1 MRNPFASPLW
11 QNSAFVRVWSAAT
24 ISIFGSLIT
33 RMALPFVAILVLGAG
48 AFEVALVRSIDL
60 LAALLFG
67 LLVGAWVDRLRR
79 RPVMVWADL
88 GRAVLLVTIPI
99 AAVGG
104 WLTLAHL
111 LLVSFLVAILSTFFD
126 AADNAYLPSI
136 VPRDELVRA
145 NGALAASGSAAE
157 FTAFG
162 ISGFLVQLLS
172 ALALFID
179 AVSFVVSA
187 LLLGSIRRPEP
198 PPPPRRT
205 ASRSST
211 RSEGLAI
218 IARDPIIRAFT
229 LASMAMATLWGVFG
243 AIWILFAIDELGLGA
258 ADRHHRRLRWPEL
271 AHRGHDRR
279 AGHAAPGCRSRGHR
293 VHARGDRRL
302 RAHPP
307 RACRHARPAFG
318 FLVGQ
323 QLIGDGAVTLYD
335 VAETSVR
342 QARVHDRALGR
353 VAATVQVGSVGA
365 QLAAALAAGLL
376 AEVIGLRATAF
387 LAPLGTLVAAGILVA
402 SPVRHCGTCR
412 CGRPLAGRG
421 RRRRG
426 ARSAGRRVGL
436 REEGVDERLGIER
449 DEVTDLLTH
458 ANKAD
463 GHVQGVFDGEHDAA
477 LGGRVELG
485 EDDPGQADRLVEGTR
500 LSEAVLARGGIQDEQ
515 RLGLG
520 AGQPLVDDAP
530 DLRARPSG
538 STWCGGGPRYRR

>member
-1 MRNPFASPLW
+1 VRPVRNPFASPLW

-33 RMALPFVAILVLGAG
+33 RMALPFVAILVLDAG

-104 WLTLAHL
+104 WLTLAQ
-111 LLVSFLVAILSTFFD
+111 LLVVSFAVAILSTFFD

-136 VPRDELVRA
+136 VKRDELVRA

-172 ALALFID
+172 APLAIFID
-179 AVSFVVSA
+179 AISFIVSA

-198 PPPPRRT
+198 PPPLKADREPVLGEIR
-205 ASRSST
+205 
-211 RSEGLAI
+211 EGLAI

-243 AIWILFAIDELGLGA
+243 AIWILFAVDELGLGPA
-258 ADRHHRRLRWPEL
+258 AIGIIAGFGGLSSLVGAVVAERVTQRLGVGRAAIASMLVASVGFVLIPL
-271 AHRGHDRR
+271 AP
-279 AGHAAPGCRSRGHR
+279 AGIP
-293 VHARGDRRL
+293 VL
-302 RAHPP
+302 
-307 RACRHARPAFG
+307 AFG

-402 SPVRHCGTCR
+402 SPVRSLR
-412 CGRPLAGRG
+412 DLPAMDGRTPAE
-421 RRRRG
+421 
-426 ARSAGRRVGL
+426 VV
-436 REEGVDERLGIER
+436 VDVER
-449 DEVTDLLTH
+449 DQPV
-458 ANKAD
+458 
-463 GHVQGVFDGEHDAA
+463 
-477 LGGRVELG
+477 
-485 EDDPGQADRLVEGTR
+485 
-500 LSEAVLARGGIQDEQ
+500 
-515 RLGLG
+515 G
-520 AGQPLVDDAP
+520 A
-530 DLRARPSG
+530 
-538 STWCGGGPRYRR
+538 

>member
-1 MRNPFASPLW
+1 VRNPFRSPLW

-33 RMALPFVAILVLGAG
+33 RMALPFVAILVLDAG

-67 LLVGAWVDRLRR
+67 LIVGAWVDRLRR

-104 WLTLAHL
+104 WLTLAQV
-111 LLVSFLVAILSTFFD
+111 LLVAFTVAILSTFFD

-136 VPRDELVRA
+136 VRRDELVRA

-162 ISGFLVQLLS
+162 ISGFLIQLLS
-172 ALALFID
+172 APIAIFLD
-179 AVSFVVSA
+179 AVSFIVSA
-187 LLLGSIRRPEP
+187 VLLGSIRRPEP
-198 PPPPRRT
+198 PPPPKADREPVLQEIR
-205 ASRSST
+205 
-211 RSEGLAI
+211 EGLAI
-218 IARDPIIRAFT
+218 IAGDPIIRAFT

-243 AIWILFAIDELGLGA
+243 AIWILFAVDELGLGA
-258 ADRHHRRLRWPEL
+258 AAIGVIAGFGGLSSLIGATFAERVTRRLGVGRAAIASMLVASVGFALIPL
-271 AHRGHDRR
+271 AP
-279 AGHAAPGCRSRGHR
+279 AAMPI
-293 VHARGDRRL
+293 L
-302 RAHPP
+302 
-307 RACRHARPAFG
+307 AFA

-335 VAETSVR
+335 IAETSVR

-387 LAPLGTLVAAGILVA
+387 LAPLGTLVAAAILVA
-402 SPVRHCGTCR
+402 SPVRR
-412 CGRPLAGRG
+412 LRDLPVLDGRSPAE
-421 RRRRG
+421 
-426 ARSAGRRVGL
+426 VV
-436 REEGVDERLGIER
+436 VDVER
-449 DEVTDLLTH
+449 DQPV
-458 ANKAD
+458 
-463 GHVQGVFDGEHDAA
+463 
-477 LGGRVELG
+477 
-485 EDDPGQADRLVEGTR
+485 
-500 LSEAVLARGGIQDEQ
+500 
-515 RLGLG
+515 G
-520 AGQPLVDDAP
+520 A
-530 DLRARPSG
+530 
-538 STWCGGGPRYRR
+538 

>member
-11 QNSAFVRVWSAAT
+11 QNNAFVRVWSAAT

-33 RMALPFVAILVLGAG
+33 RMALPFVAILVLDAG

-67 LLVGAWVDRLRR
+67 LIVGAWVDRLRR

-104 WLTLAHL
+104 WLTLAQL
-111 LLVSFLVAILSTFFD
+111 LLVSFAVAILSTFFD

-172 ALALFID
+172 APLAIFID
-179 AVSFVVSA
+179 AISFIVSA

-198 PPPPRRT
+198 APPPKADREPVLGEIR
-205 ASRSST
+205 
-211 RSEGLAI
+211 EGLAI

-243 AIWILFAIDELGLGA
+243 AIWILFAVDELGLGPA
-258 ADRHHRRLRWPEL
+258 AIGIIAGFGGLSSLVGAVIAERVTRRLGVGRAAIASMLVASVGFVLIPL
-271 AHRGHDRR
+271 AP
-279 AGHAAPGCRSRGHR
+279 AGIP
-293 VHARGDRRL
+293 VL
-302 RAHPP
+302 
-307 RACRHARPAFG
+307 AFG

-402 SPVRHCGTCR
+402 SPVR
-412 CGRPLAGRG
+412 
-421 RRRRG
+421 
-426 ARSAGRRVGL
+426 SL
-436 REEGVDERLGIER
+436 RDLPVMDDRTPAEVVVDVER
-449 DEVTDLLTH
+449 DQPV
-458 ANKAD
+458 
-463 GHVQGVFDGEHDAA
+463 
-477 LGGRVELG
+477 
-485 EDDPGQADRLVEGTR
+485 
-500 LSEAVLARGGIQDEQ
+500 
-515 RLGLG
+515 G
-520 AGQPLVDDAP
+520 A
-530 DLRARPSG
+530 
-538 STWCGGGPRYRR
+538 

>member
-1 MRNPFASPLW
+1 VRNPFASPLW

-104 WLTLAHL
+104 WLTLAHV

-172 ALALFID
+172 APLAIFID
-179 AVSFVVSA
+179 AISFIVSA
-187 LLLGSIRRPEP
+187 VLLGSIRRPEP
-198 PPPPRRT
+198 PPPPKADREPVLQEIR
-205 ASRSST
+205 
-211 RSEGLAI
+211 EGLAI

-258 ADRHHRRLRWPEL
+258 AAIGIIAGFGGLSSLVGATIAERVTRRLGVGRAAIAAMLVASVGFALIPL
-271 AHRGHDRR
+271 AP
-279 AGHAAPGCRSRGHR
+279 AAMP
-293 VHARGDRRL
+293 VL
-302 RAHPP
+302 
-307 RACRHARPAFG
+307 AFG

-376 AEVIGLRATAF
+376 AEVIGLRATAV

-402 SPVRHCGTCR
+402 SPVRH
-412 CGRPLAGRG
+412 
-421 RRRRG
+421 
-426 ARSAGRRVGL
+426 L
-436 REEGVDERLGIER
+436 RELPVMDGRSPAEVVVDVER
-449 DEVTDLLTH
+449 DQPV
-458 ANKAD
+458 
-463 GHVQGVFDGEHDAA
+463 
-477 LGGRVELG
+477 
-485 EDDPGQADRLVEGTR
+485 
-500 LSEAVLARGGIQDEQ
+500 
-515 RLGLG
+515 G
-520 AGQPLVDDAP
+520 A
-530 DLRARPSG
+530 
-538 STWCGGGPRYRR
+538 

>member
-11 QNSAFVRVWSAAT
+11 QNNAFVRVWSAAT

-33 RMALPFVAILVLGAG
+33 RMALPFVAILVLDAG

-67 LLVGAWVDRLRR
+67 LIVGAWVDRLRR

-104 WLTLAHL
+104 WLTLAQL
-111 LLVSFLVAILSTFFD
+111 LLVSFAVAILSTFFD

-172 ALALFID
+172 APLAIFID
-179 AVSFVVSA
+179 AVSFIVSA
-187 LLLGSIRRPEP
+187 VLLGTIRRPEP
-198 PPPPRRT
+198 PPPPKSDREPVLHEIR
-205 ASRSST
+205 
-211 RSEGLAI
+211 EGLAI

-243 AIWILFAIDELGLGA
+243 AIWILFAVDELGLGPA
-258 ADRHHRRLRWPEL
+258 AIGIIAGFGGLSSLVGAVIAERVTRRLGVGRAAIASMLVASVGFVLIPL
-271 AHRGHDRR
+271 AP
-279 AGHAAPGCRSRGHR
+279 AGIP
-293 VHARGDRRL
+293 VL
-302 RAHPP
+302 
-307 RACRHARPAFG
+307 AFG

-402 SPVRHCGTCR
+402 SPVR
-412 CGRPLAGRG
+412 
-421 RRRRG
+421 
-426 ARSAGRRVGL
+426 SL
-436 REEGVDERLGIER
+436 RDLPVMDDRTPAEVVVDVER
-449 DEVTDLLTH
+449 DQPV
-458 ANKAD
+458 
-463 GHVQGVFDGEHDAA
+463 
-477 LGGRVELG
+477 
-485 EDDPGQADRLVEGTR
+485 
-500 LSEAVLARGGIQDEQ
+500 
-515 RLGLG
+515 G
-520 AGQPLVDDAP
+520 A
-530 DLRARPSG
+530 
-538 STWCGGGPRYRR
+538 

>member
-33 RMALPFVAILVLGAG
+33 RMALPFVAILVLDAG

-67 LLVGAWVDRLRR
+67 LIVGAWVDRLRR

-104 WLTLAHL
+104 WLTLAQL
-111 LLVSFLVAILSTFFD
+111 LLVSFAVAILSTFFD

-136 VPRDELVRA
+136 VRRDELVRA

-157 FTAFG
+157 FSAFG

-172 ALALFID
+172 APLAIFID
-179 AVSFVVSA
+179 AISFIVSA
-187 LLLGSIRRPEP
+187 VLLGSIRRPEAP
-198 PPPPRRT
+198 PPPKADREPVLQEIR
-205 ASRSST
+205 
-211 RSEGLAI
+211 EGLAI

-243 AIWILFAIDELGLGA
+243 AIWILFAVDELGLGPA
-258 ADRHHRRLRWPEL
+258 AIGIIAGFGGLSSLVGAVVAERVTRRMGVGRAAIASMLVASVGFALIPL
-271 AHRGHDRR
+271 AP
-279 AGHAAPGCRSRGHR
+279 AAMP
-293 VHARGDRRL
+293 VL
-302 RAHPP
+302 
-307 RACRHARPAFG
+307 AFG

-365 QLAAALAAGLL
+365 QLAAALVAGLL

-387 LAPLGTLVAAGILVA
+387 LAPLGTLVAAAILVA
-402 SPVRHCGTCR
+402 SPVRR
-412 CGRPLAGRG
+412 LRDLPVMDGRSPAE
-421 RRRRG
+421 
-426 ARSAGRRVGL
+426 VV
-436 REEGVDERLGIER
+436 VDVER
-449 DEVTDLLTH
+449 DQPV
-458 ANKAD
+458 
-463 GHVQGVFDGEHDAA
+463 
-477 LGGRVELG
+477 
-485 EDDPGQADRLVEGTR
+485 
-500 LSEAVLARGGIQDEQ
+500 
-515 RLGLG
+515 G
-520 AGQPLVDDAP
+520 A
-530 DLRARPSG
+530 
-538 STWCGGGPRYRR
+538 

>member
-1 MRNPFASPLW
+1 VRNPFASPLW

-67 LLVGAWVDRLRR
+67 LIVGAWVDRLRR

-88 GRAVLLVTIPI
+88 GRAVLLLTIPI

-104 WLTLAHL
+104 WLTLAQL
-111 LLVSFLVAILSTFFD
+111 LLVSFVVAILTTFFD
-126 AADNAYLPSI
+126 AADNAYLPTI
-136 VPRDELVRA
+136 VQRDELVRA

-172 ALALFID
+172 APIAIFLD
-179 AVSFVVSA
+179 AISFVVSA
-187 LLLGSIRRPEP
+187 VLLGSIRRSEP
-198 PPPPRRT
+198 PPPPKADRDPVLLEIR
-205 ASRSST
+205 
-211 RSEGLAI
+211 EGVAI

-243 AIWILFAIDELGLGA
+243 AIWILFAVDDLGLSAAAIGIIAGFGGLSSLVGA
-258 ADRHHRRLRWPEL
+258 MVTERVTRRLGVGRTAIAAMLL
-271 AHRGHDRR
+271 ASVGF
-279 AGHAAPGCRSRGHR
+279 ALIPLAPAAMPI
-293 VHARGDRRL
+293 L
-302 RAHPP
+302 
-307 RACRHARPAFG
+307 AFA

-323 QLIGDGAVTLYD
+323 QLIGDGAVTIYD
-335 VAETSVR
+335 IAETSVR

-365 QLAAALAAGLL
+365 QLAAALGAGLL

-402 SPVRHCGTCR
+402 SPVRSLR
-412 CGRPLAGRG
+412 DLPLMDGRSPAE
-421 RRRRG
+421 
-426 ARSAGRRVGL
+426 VV
-436 REEGVDERLGIER
+436 VDVER
-449 DEVTDLLTH
+449 DQPV
-458 ANKAD
+458 
-463 GHVQGVFDGEHDAA
+463 GV
-477 LGGRVELG
+477 
-485 EDDPGQADRLVEGTR
+485 
-500 LSEAVLARGGIQDEQ
+500 
-515 RLGLG
+515 
-520 AGQPLVDDAP
+520 
-530 DLRARPSG
+530 
-538 STWCGGGPRYRR
+538 

>member
-1 MRNPFASPLW
+1 VRRVRNPFASPLW

-79 RPVMVWADL
+79 RPVMVWTDV
-88 GRAVLLVTIPI
+88 GRAALLVTIPI

-111 LLVSFLVAILSTFFD
+111 LLVTFVVAILSTFFD

-172 ALALFID
+172 APLAIFID
-179 AVSFVVSA
+179 AISFVVSA

-198 PPPPRRT
+198 PPPPKADREPVLQEIR
-205 ASRSST
+205 
-211 RSEGLAI
+211 EGLAI

-258 ADRHHRRLRWPEL
+258 AAIGIIAGFGGLSSLVGATIAERVTRRLGVGRAAIASMLVATVGFALIPL
-271 AHRGHDRR
+271 AP
-279 AGHAAPGCRSRGHR
+279 AAMPI
-293 VHARGDRRL
+293 L
-302 RAHPP
+302 
-307 RACRHARPAFG
+307 AFG

-402 SPVRHCGTCR
+402 SPVRHLR
-412 CGRPLAGRG
+412 DLPVMDGRSPTE
-421 RRRRG
+421 
-426 ARSAGRRVGL
+426 VV
-436 REEGVDERLGIER
+436 VDVER
-449 DEVTDLLTH
+449 DQPV
-458 ANKAD
+458 
-463 GHVQGVFDGEHDAA
+463 
-477 LGGRVELG
+477 
-485 EDDPGQADRLVEGTR
+485 
-500 LSEAVLARGGIQDEQ
+500 
-515 RLGLG
+515 G
-520 AGQPLVDDAP
+520 A
-530 DLRARPSG
+530 
-538 STWCGGGPRYRR
+538 

>member
-1 MRNPFASPLW
+1 VRNPFASPLW

-67 LLVGAWVDRLRR
+67 LFVGAWVDRLRR

-88 GRAVLLVTIPI
+88 GRAVLLLTIPL

-104 WLTLAHL
+104 WLTLAQL
-111 LLVSFLVAILSTFFD
+111 LLVSFAVAILSTFFD

-172 ALALFID
+172 APLAIFID

-187 LLLGSIRRPEP
+187 LLLGSIRRPEDP
-198 PPPPRRT
+198 PPTKADREPVLQEIR
-205 ASRSST
+205 
-211 RSEGLAI
+211 EGLAI

-243 AIWILFAIDELGLGA
+243 AIWILFAVDELGLGPA
-258 ADRHHRRLRWPEL
+258 AIGIIAGFGGLSSLVGAVIAERVTRRMGVGRAAIASMLVASVGFVLIPL
-271 AHRGHDRR
+271 AP
-279 AGHAAPGCRSRGHR
+279 AGMPF
-293 VHARGDRRL
+293 L
-302 RAHPP
+302 
-307 RACRHARPAFG
+307 AFG

-335 VAETSVR
+335 IAETSVR
-342 QARVHDRALGR
+342 QARVRDRALGR

-402 SPVRHCGTCR
+402 SPVRR
-412 CGRPLAGRG
+412 LRDLPAMDGRSPAE
-421 RRRRG
+421 
-426 ARSAGRRVGL
+426 VV
-436 REEGVDERLGIER
+436 VDVER
-449 DEVTDLLTH
+449 DQPV
-458 ANKAD
+458 
-463 GHVQGVFDGEHDAA
+463 
-477 LGGRVELG
+477 
-485 EDDPGQADRLVEGTR
+485 
-500 LSEAVLARGGIQDEQ
+500 
-515 RLGLG
+515 G
-520 AGQPLVDDAP
+520 A
-530 DLRARPSG
+530 
-538 STWCGGGPRYRR
+538 

>member
-1 MRNPFASPLW
+1 VRNPFASPLW

-67 LLVGAWVDRLRR
+67 LFVGAWVDRLRR

-88 GRAVLLVTIPI
+88 GRAVLLLTIPI

-104 WLTLAHL
+104 WLTLAQL
-111 LLVSFLVAILSTFFD
+111 LLVSFAVAILSTFFD

-172 ALALFID
+172 APLAIFID

-187 LLLGSIRRPEP
+187 LLLGSIRRPENP
-198 PPPPRRT
+198 PPPKADREPVLQEIR
-205 ASRSST
+205 
-211 RSEGLAI
+211 EGLAI

-243 AIWILFAIDELGLGA
+243 AVWILFAVDELGLGPA
-258 ADRHHRRLRWPEL
+258 AIGIIAGFGGLSSLVGAVVAERVTRRLGVGRAAIASMLVASVGFVLIPL
-271 AHRGHDRR
+271 AP
-279 AGHAAPGCRSRGHR
+279 AGMPF
-293 VHARGDRRL
+293 L
-302 RAHPP
+302 
-307 RACRHARPAFG
+307 AFG

-342 QARVHDRALGR
+342 QARVRDRALGR
-353 VAATVQVGSVGA
+353 VAATVQVASVGA

-387 LAPLGTLVAAGILVA
+387 LAPLGTLVAAAILVA
-402 SPVRHCGTCR
+402 SPVRR
-412 CGRPLAGRG
+412 LRDLPAMDGRTPAE
-421 RRRRG
+421 
-426 ARSAGRRVGL
+426 VV
-436 REEGVDERLGIER
+436 VDVER
-449 DEVTDLLTH
+449 DQPV
-458 ANKAD
+458 
-463 GHVQGVFDGEHDAA
+463 
-477 LGGRVELG
+477 
-485 EDDPGQADRLVEGTR
+485 
-500 LSEAVLARGGIQDEQ
+500 
-515 RLGLG
+515 G
-520 AGQPLVDDAP
+520 A
-530 DLRARPSG
+530 
-538 STWCGGGPRYRR
+538 

>member
-1 MRNPFASPLW
+1 VRNPFASPLW

-172 ALALFID
+172 APLALFID

-198 PPPPRRT
+198 PPPPKADREPVVHEIR
-205 ASRSST
+205 
-211 RSEGLAI
+211 EGLAI

-258 ADRHHRRLRWPEL
+258 AAIGIIAGFGGLSSLVGATIAERVTRRLGVGRAAIASMLVATVGFALIPL
-271 AHRGHDRR
+271 AP
-279 AGHAAPGCRSRGHR
+279 AAMP
-293 VHARGDRRL
+293 VL
-302 RAHPP
+302 
-307 RACRHARPAFG
+307 AFG

-402 SPVRHCGTCR
+402 SPVRHLR
-412 CGRPLAGRG
+412 DLPVLDGRSPAE
-421 RRRRG
+421 
-426 ARSAGRRVGL
+426 VV
-436 REEGVDERLGIER
+436 VDVER
-449 DEVTDLLTH
+449 DQPV
-458 ANKAD
+458 
-463 GHVQGVFDGEHDAA
+463 
-477 LGGRVELG
+477 
-485 EDDPGQADRLVEGTR
+485 
-500 LSEAVLARGGIQDEQ
+500 
-515 RLGLG
+515 G
-520 AGQPLVDDAP
+520 A
-530 DLRARPSG
+530 
-538 STWCGGGPRYRR
+538 

>member
-1 MRNPFASPLW
+1 VRNPFDSPLW

-67 LLVGAWVDRLRR
+67 LIVGAWVDRLRR
-79 RPVMVWADL
+79 RPVMIWADL

-104 WLTLAHL
+104 WLTLAQL
-111 LLVSFLVAILSTFFD
+111 LLVSFVVAILSTFFD

-136 VPRDELVRA
+136 VRRDELVRA

-172 ALALFID
+172 APLAIFLDAISFI
-179 AVSFVVSA
+179 VSA

-198 PPPPRRT
+198 PPPPKADREPVLQEIR
-205 ASRSST
+205 
-211 RSEGLAI
+211 EGLAI

-243 AIWILFAIDELGLGA
+243 AIWILFAVDELGLGPA
-258 ADRHHRRLRWPEL
+258 AIGIIAGFGGLSSLLGAVFAERVTLRLGVGRAAIGAMLL
-271 AHRGHDRR
+271 ASLGF
-279 AGHAAPGCRSRGHR
+279 ALIPLAP
-293 VHARGDRRL
+293 ATMPL
-302 RAHPP
+302 L
-307 RACRHARPAFG
+307 AFA

-342 QARVHDRALGR
+342 QARVQDRALGR

-387 LAPLGTLVAAGILVA
+387 LAPLGTLVAAAILVA
-402 SPVRHCGTCR
+402 SPVRR
-412 CGRPLAGRG
+412 LRDLPAMDD
-421 RRRRG
+421 
-426 ARSAGRRVGL
+426 RSPAEVV
-436 REEGVDERLGIER
+436 VDVER
-449 DEVTDLLTH
+449 DQPV
-458 ANKAD
+458 
-463 GHVQGVFDGEHDAA
+463 
-477 LGGRVELG
+477 
-485 EDDPGQADRLVEGTR
+485 
-500 LSEAVLARGGIQDEQ
+500 
-515 RLGLG
+515 G
-520 AGQPLVDDAP
+520 A
-530 DLRARPSG
+530 
-538 STWCGGGPRYRR
+538 

>member
-1 MRNPFASPLW
+1 VRNPFASPLW

-88 GRAVLLVTIPI
+88 GRAALLVTIPI

-111 LLVSFLVAILSTFFD
+111 LLVTFVVAILSTFFD

-172 ALALFID
+172 APLAIFID
-179 AVSFVVSA
+179 AISFVVSA

-198 PPPPRRT
+198 PPPPKADREPVLKEIR
-205 ASRSST
+205 
-211 RSEGLAI
+211 EGLAI

-258 ADRHHRRLRWPEL
+258 AAIGIIAGFGGLSSLVGATIAERVTRRLGVGRAAIASMLVATVGFALIPL
-271 AHRGHDRR
+271 AP
-279 AGHAAPGCRSRGHR
+279 AAMPI
-293 VHARGDRRL
+293 L
-302 RAHPP
+302 
-307 RACRHARPAFG
+307 AFG

-402 SPVRHCGTCR
+402 SPVRHLR
-412 CGRPLAGRG
+412 DLPVMDGRSP
-421 RRRRG
+421 
-426 ARSAGRRVGL
+426 SEVV
-436 REEGVDERLGIER
+436 VDVER
-449 DEVTDLLTH
+449 DQP
-458 ANKAD
+458 A
-463 GHVQGVFDGEHDAA
+463 
-477 LGGRVELG
+477 
-485 EDDPGQADRLVEGTR
+485 
-500 LSEAVLARGGIQDEQ
+500 
-515 RLGLG
+515 G
-520 AGQPLVDDAP
+520 A
-530 DLRARPSG
+530 
-538 STWCGGGPRYRR
+538 

>member
-99 AAVGG
+99 AALGG

-111 LLVSFLVAILSTFFD
+111 LLVSFVVAILSTFFD

-172 ALALFID
+172 APLAIFID
-179 AVSFVVSA
+179 AISFVVSA
-187 LLLGSIRRPEP
+187 VLLGSIRRPEP
-198 PPPPRRT
+198 APPPKADREPVLQEIR
-205 ASRSST
+205 
-211 RSEGLAI
+211 EGLGI

-258 ADRHHRRLRWPEL
+258 AAIGIIAGFGGLSSLIGATLAERVTRRLGVGRAAIASMLVASVGFALIPL
-271 AHRGHDRR
+271 AP
-279 AGHAAPGCRSRGHR
+279 AAMP
-293 VHARGDRRL
+293 VI
-302 RAHPP
+302 
-307 RACRHARPAFG
+307 AFG

-387 LAPLGTLVAAGILVA
+387 LAPLGTLLAAGILVA
-402 SPVRHCGTCR
+402 SPVRHLR
-412 CGRPLAGRG
+412 DLPVLDV
-421 RRRRG
+421 
-426 ARSAGRRVGL
+426 RSPAEVV
-436 REEGVDERLGIER
+436 VDVER
-449 DEVTDLLTH
+449 DQPV
-458 ANKAD
+458 
-463 GHVQGVFDGEHDAA
+463 
-477 LGGRVELG
+477 
-485 EDDPGQADRLVEGTR
+485 
-500 LSEAVLARGGIQDEQ
+500 
-515 RLGLG
+515 G
-520 AGQPLVDDAP
+520 A
-530 DLRARPSG
+530 
-538 STWCGGGPRYRR
+538 

>member
-1 MRNPFASPLW
+1 VRNPFASPLW

-104 WLTLAHL
+104 WLTLAHV

-172 ALALFID
+172 APLAIFID
-179 AVSFVVSA
+179 AISFIVSA
-187 LLLGSIRRPEP
+187 VLLGSIRRPEP
-198 PPPPRRT
+198 PPPPKADREPVLQEIR
-205 ASRSST
+205 
-211 RSEGLAI
+211 EGLAI

-258 ADRHHRRLRWPEL
+258 AAIGIIAGFGGLSSLVGATIAERVTRRLGVGRAAIAAMLVASVGFALIPL
-271 AHRGHDRR
+271 AP
-279 AGHAAPGCRSRGHR
+279 AAMP
-293 VHARGDRRL
+293 VL
-302 RAHPP
+302 
-307 RACRHARPAFG
+307 AFG

-402 SPVRHCGTCR
+402 SPVRH
-412 CGRPLAGRG
+412 
-421 RRRRG
+421 
-426 ARSAGRRVGL
+426 L
-436 REEGVDERLGIER
+436 RELPVMDGRSPAEVVVDVER
-449 DEVTDLLTH
+449 DQPV
-458 ANKAD
+458 
-463 GHVQGVFDGEHDAA
+463 
-477 LGGRVELG
+477 
-485 EDDPGQADRLVEGTR
+485 
-500 LSEAVLARGGIQDEQ
+500 
-515 RLGLG
+515 G
-520 AGQPLVDDAP
+520 A
-530 DLRARPSG
+530 
-538 STWCGGGPRYRR
+538 

>member
-1 MRNPFASPLW
+1 M
-11 QNSAFVRVWSAAT
+11 WSAAT

-67 LLVGAWVDRLRR
+67 LIVGAWVDRLRR
-79 RPVMVWADL
+79 RPVMIWADL

-104 WLTLAHL
+104 WLTLAQL
-111 LLVSFLVAILSTFFD
+111 LLVSFTVAILSTFFD

-136 VPRDELVRA
+136 VRRDELVRA
-145 NGALAASGSAAE
+145 NSALAASGSAAE

-162 ISGFLVQLLS
+162 ISGFLVQVLT
-172 ALALFID
+172 APIAIFFD

-187 LLLGSIRRPEP
+187 VLLGSIRRPEP
-198 PPPPRRT
+198 PPPPKADREPVLLEIR
-205 ASRSST
+205 
-211 RSEGLAI
+211 EGLAI

-243 AIWILFAIDELGLGA
+243 AIWILFAIEELGLGA
-258 ADRHHRRLRWPEL
+258 AAIGVIAGFGGLSSLVGATVAERVTRRMGVGPAAIASMLVASAGFVLIPL
-271 AHRGHDRR
+271 AP
-279 AGHAAPGCRSRGHR
+279 ASMPI
-293 VHARGDRRL
+293 L
-302 RAHPP
+302 
-307 RACRHARPAFG
+307 AFG

-323 QLIGDGAVTLYD
+323 QLFGDGAVTLYD

-365 QLAAALAAGLL
+365 QLAAALGAGLL

-402 SPVRHCGTCR
+402 SPVRR
-412 CGRPLAGRG
+412 LRDLPALDGRSPAE
-421 RRRRG
+421 
-426 ARSAGRRVGL
+426 VV
-436 REEGVDERLGIER
+436 VDVER
-449 DEVTDLLTH
+449 DQPV
-458 ANKAD
+458 
-463 GHVQGVFDGEHDAA
+463 
-477 LGGRVELG
+477 
-485 EDDPGQADRLVEGTR
+485 
-500 LSEAVLARGGIQDEQ
+500 
-515 RLGLG
+515 G
-520 AGQPLVDDAP
+520 A
-530 DLRARPSG
+530 
-538 STWCGGGPRYRR
+538 

>member
-1 MRNPFASPLW
+1 VRNPFASPLW

-111 LLVSFLVAILSTFFD
+111 LLVTFVVAILSTFFD

-172 ALALFID
+172 APLAIFID
-179 AVSFVVSA
+179 AISFVVSA

-198 PPPPRRT
+198 PPPPKADREPVLKEIR
-205 ASRSST
+205 
-211 RSEGLAI
+211 EGLAI

-258 ADRHHRRLRWPEL
+258 AAIGIIAGFGGLSSLVGATIAERVTRRLGVGRAAIASMLVATVGFALIPL
-271 AHRGHDRR
+271 AP
-279 AGHAAPGCRSRGHR
+279 AAMPI
-293 VHARGDRRL
+293 L
-302 RAHPP
+302 
-307 RACRHARPAFG
+307 AFG

-402 SPVRHCGTCR
+402 SPVRHLR
-412 CGRPLAGRG
+412 DLPVMDGRSP
-421 RRRRG
+421 
-426 ARSAGRRVGL
+426 SEVV
-436 REEGVDERLGIER
+436 VDVER
-449 DEVTDLLTH
+449 DQP
-458 ANKAD
+458 A
-463 GHVQGVFDGEHDAA
+463 
-477 LGGRVELG
+477 
-485 EDDPGQADRLVEGTR
+485 
-500 LSEAVLARGGIQDEQ
+500 
-515 RLGLG
+515 G
-520 AGQPLVDDAP
+520 A
-530 DLRARPSG
+530 
-538 STWCGGGPRYRR
+538 